1 MIMTATLSFAF
12 AASPE
17 PVSPAVQCLSG
28 THTA

>member
-1 MIMTATLSFAF
+1 MTTELSFAF

-17 PVSPAVQCLSG
+17 PVSLAVRCLTG

>member
-1 MIMTATLSFAF
+1 MIKTTEPSFAF

-17 PVSPAVQCLSG
+17 PVDLAVRCLTG